1 MRRLLPQL
9 IALAAVGIAFGV
21 VYRYFLDDPSEAS
34 VANYLRSGVH
44 GMSVA
49 FAAWGVVIY
58 FNLRASRWLR
68 TWPLLAEIALRALVM
83 AITIAAVIAGLEVV
97 IYGRPLTSRW
107 LSGDFSRILAMSFV
121 LSVVIGAI
129 YELVRLIG
137 GRVLLNVI
145 LGRYRHPI
153 REDRVMMFLDLT
165 SSTSLAEALGEVRM
179 QELLTRFFFD
189 IDEPIVPHGGEVHAY
204 VGDEVIVSWPLTTA
218 VLRGACLDCF
228 FAVRDRIEERGEV
241 LSVRVRLGPAVSRRP
256 ARGPGGHQRMRG
268 FPTSNRLFWRH
279 DERDGAASGA
289 LQDSRPD
296 AARLRRPPEA
306 RPTRPGPSGCRAGT
320 GGVAR
325 TRGVGRDLRR
335 RARPC
340 WSDWLERVPS
350 APRAPP
356 FAGNGHWDVVLSG
369 MVDGRMRLLAPIPLD
384 EWIRPQRGYFF
395 RRRASGP
402 LCLPFASIR

>member
-21 VYRYFLDDPSEAS
+21 VYRYFLDASNEAS

-107 LSGDFSRILAMSFV
+107 LSGDFPRILAMSFV

-145 LGRYRHPI
+145 LGRYRHPT

-189 IDEPIVPHGGEVHAY
+189 IDEPIVAHGGEVHAY

-228 FAVRDRIEERGEV
+228 FAVRDRIEERGESYRYEFGSAPRFRAG
-241 LSVRVRLGPAVSRRP
+241 LHAGPVVISECGDSRRQI
-256 ARGPGGHQRMRG
+256 AYFGDTMNV
-268 FPTSNRLFWRH
+268 T
-279 DERDGAASGA
+279 
-289 LQDSRPD
+289 
-296 AARLRRPPEA
+296 ARLQEHCKTVGRTLLVSADLLRRV
-306 RPTRPGPSGCRAGT
+306 RPGP
-320 GGVAR
+320 
-325 TRGVGRDLRR
+325 DLRVVALGQAALR
-335 RARPC
+335 GRAA
-340 WSDWLERVPS
+340 SVEIFAVERGLVG
-350 APRAPP
+350 AT
-356 FAGNGHWDVVLSG
+356 G
-369 MVDGRMRLLAPIPLD
+369 
-384 EWIRPQRGYFF
+384 
-395 RRRASGP
+395 
-402 LCLPFASIR
+402 

>member
-1 MRRLLPQL
+1 MDHP
-9 IALAAVGIAFGV
+9 
-21 VYRYFLDDPSEAS
+21 
-34 VANYLRSGVH
+34 
-44 GMSVA
+44 
-49 FAAWGVVIY
+49 
-58 FNLRASRWLR
+58 
-68 TWPLLAEIALRALVM
+68 
-83 AITIAAVIAGLEVV
+83 
-97 IYGRPLTSRW
+97 
-107 LSGDFSRILAMSFV
+107 MSFV

-189 IDEPIVPHGGEVHAY
+189 IDEPIVAHGGEVHAY

-228 FAVRDRIEERGEV
+228 FAVRDRIEERGESYRYEFGSAPRFRAG
-241 LSVRVRLGPAVSRRP
+241 LHA
-256 ARGPGGHQRMRG
+256 GPGGHQRMRV
-268 FPTSNRLFWRH
+268 FPTPNRLFWRY

-289 LQDSRPD
+289 LQGGRPD

-306 RPTRPGPSGCRAGT
+306 RPPRPGPPGRRVGI

-325 TRGVGRDLRR
+325 TRGVGGDLRR

-340 WSDWLERVPS
+340 WSDWLERMPS
-350 APRAPP
+350 CPRAPP
-356 FAGNGHWDVVLSG
+356 FAGNAGLRPVAPYRRGQGAGPKGLFANHAHRSRSDHALRSPYLAAPFHSQTG
-369 MVDGRMRLLAPIPLD
+369 LEILPEELVDPRNG
-384 EWIRPQRGYFF
+384 
-395 RRRASGP
+395 GP
-402 LCLPFASIR
+402 EKP

>member
-1 MRRLLPQL
+1 
-9 IALAAVGIAFGV
+9 
-21 VYRYFLDDPSEAS
+21 
-34 VANYLRSGVH
+34 
-44 GMSVA
+44 
-49 FAAWGVVIY
+49 
-58 FNLRASRWLR
+58 
-68 TWPLLAEIALRALVM
+68 M

-107 LSGDFSRILAMSFV
+107 LSSDFPRILAMSFV

-189 IDEPIVPHGGEVHAY
+189 IDEPIVAHGGEVHAY
-204 VGDEVIVSWPLTTA
+204 VGDEVIVSWPLTTGGLERR
-218 VLRGACLDCF
+218 VPRLLLCRQGPDRGT
-228 FAVRDRIEERGEV
+228 RGV

-268 FPTSNRLFWRH
+268 FPTPNRLFWRH

-289 LQDSRPD
+289 LQGSRPD
-296 AARLRRPPEA
+296 AARLRRPPKP
-306 RPTRPGPSGCRAGT
+306 RPPRPGPSGRRAGR

-340 WSDWLERVPS
+340 WSDWLERMPS
-350 APRAPP
+350 CPRAPP

-369 MVDGRMRLLAPIPLD
+369 MVDGRMRLLATILLD
-384 EWIRPQRGYFF
+384 EWIRPQRGHFF

-402 LCLPFASIR
+402 LCLLFASIR

>member
-21 VYRYFLDDPSEAS
+21 VYRYFLDDPREAS

-107 LSGDFSRILAMSFV
+107 LSGDFPRILAMSFV

-165 SSTSLAEALGEVRM
+165 SSTSLAEAL
-179 QELLTRFFFD
+179 
-189 IDEPIVPHGGEVHAY
+189 
-204 VGDEVIVSWPLTTA
+204 
-218 VLRGACLDCF
+218 
-228 FAVRDRIEERGEV
+228 
-241 LSVRVRLGPAVSRRP
+241 
-256 ARGPGGHQRMRG
+256 
-268 FPTSNRLFWRH
+268 
-279 DERDGAASGA
+279 
-289 LQDSRPD
+289 DSRCP
-296 AARLRRPPEA
+296 LS
-306 RPTRPGPSGCRAGT
+306 T
-320 GGVAR
+320 
-325 TRGVGRDLRR
+325 RR
-335 RARPC
+335 R
-340 WSDWLERVPS
+340 
-350 APRAPP
+350 
-356 FAGNGHWDVVLSG
+356 
-369 MVDGRMRLLAPIPLD
+369 
-384 EWIRPQRGYFF
+384 
-395 RRRASGP
+395 
-402 LCLPFASIR
+402 

>member
-1 MRRLLPQL
+1 MDHP
-9 IALAAVGIAFGV
+9 
-21 VYRYFLDDPSEAS
+21 
-34 VANYLRSGVH
+34 
-44 GMSVA
+44 
-49 FAAWGVVIY
+49 
-58 FNLRASRWLR
+58 
-68 TWPLLAEIALRALVM
+68 
-83 AITIAAVIAGLEVV
+83 
-97 IYGRPLTSRW
+97 
-107 LSGDFSRILAMSFV
+107 MSFV

-189 IDEPIVPHGGEVHAY
+189 IDEPIVAHGGEVHAY

-218 VLRGACLDCF
+218 VSKGACLDCF
-228 FAVRDRIEERGEV
+228 FAVRDRIEERGESYRYEFGSAPRFRAG
-241 LSVRVRLGPAVSRRP
+241 LHA
-256 ARGPGGHQRMRG
+256 GPGGHQRMRV
-268 FPTSNRLFWRH
+268 FPTPNRLFWRY

-289 LQDSRPD
+289 LQGGRPD

-306 RPTRPGPSGCRAGT
+306 RPPRPGPPGRRVGT

-325 TRGVGRDLRR
+325 TRGVGGDLRR

-340 WSDWLERVPS
+340 WSDWLERMPS
-350 APRAPP
+350 CPRAPP
-356 FAGNGHWDVVLSG
+356 FAGKW
-369 MVDGRMRLLAPIPLD
+369 PL
-384 EWIRPQRGYFF
+384 G
-395 RRRASGP
+395 RRALRHGRRANTTVGDHPSRRVGP
-402 LCLPFASIR
+402 ASARVFFQRARLRPFMPSFRINPIASWRSFAPSRCA

>member
-1 MRRLLPQL
+1 
-9 IALAAVGIAFGV
+9 
-21 VYRYFLDDPSEAS
+21 
-34 VANYLRSGVH
+34 
-44 GMSVA
+44 MSVA

-107 LSGDFSRILAMSFV
+107 LSGDFPRILAMSFV

-189 IDEPIVPHGGEVHAY
+189 IDEPIVAHGGEVHAY
-204 VGDEVIVSWPLTTA
+204 VGDE
-218 VLRGACLDCF
+218 
-228 FAVRDRIEERGEV
+228 
-241 LSVRVRLGPAVSRRP
+241 
-256 ARGPGGHQRMRG
+256 
-268 FPTSNRLFWRH
+268 
-279 DERDGAASGA
+279 
-289 LQDSRPD
+289 
-296 AARLRRPPEA
+296 
-306 RPTRPGPSGCRAGT
+306 
-320 GGVAR
+320 
-325 TRGVGRDLRR
+325 
-335 RARPC
+335 
-340 WSDWLERVPS
+340 
-350 APRAPP
+350 
-356 FAGNGHWDVVLSG
+356 
-369 MVDGRMRLLAPIPLD
+369 
-384 EWIRPQRGYFF
+384 
-395 RRRASGP
+395 
-402 LCLPFASIR
+402 